1 MKFKKAKSII
11 EEMMENH
18 PSGILIS
25 MNSKIFDSLI
35 KRGEKKGDGMGFEI
49 QANSFIPFFDEGILP
64 YPKNEDGFILIQ
76 KDSWKS
82 FLSKI

>member
-1 MKFKKAKSII
+1 
-11 EEMMENH
+11 MENH

-35 KRGEKKGDGMGFEI
+35 ERGERKGDGMGFEI
-49 QANSFIPFFDEGILP
+49 QANSFIPFFDDGIIP
-64 YPKNEDGFILIQ
+64 YPKEDGFILIQ
-76 KDSWKS
+76 EESWKS